1 MPGIWSSPSGLVRR
15 TLLLPFVTLLAACGS
30 DVGSDGSMV
39 SETSASGAGGAG
51 VAGSVTIGGSLSFD
65 TGGTGGSDGP
75 ECQRDV
81 SLTAVTLGTPAP
93 FDLVIVADHSQSL
106 AWSRDEL
113 STGLSSLL
121 TDVRGRDV
129 RVFLLTPTQYGASS
143 AKARMP
149 LSGDSLVNWQ
159 DPATHQPYTNEMTNF
174 VQTCTDPAG
183 AAMTCPDE
191 TALVAHK
198 INGSWEFKMPSPI
211 AVVRAD
217 MTDSE
222 FRAQQKAVADAILAI
237 GGTGSPSEQPLCTL
251 ARYIGQARQ
260 MLPKNAVFLL
270 ISDEDDQSMPRD
282 CLSGY
287 TAEIKADQSAN
298 TLTACDG
305 SCDVYRYTADGDT
318 DQLEFKV
325 TCAAFDD
332 TGRQIAGTEQELSA
346 YQGAMSCQ
354 SSASGSCT
362 ADETKI
368 VQTFCNEGK
377 KVVSCQRNCTVG
389 PAWCSVDL
397 PDASVNAC
405 TQPFTQQGVKYQNLA
420 AYCSALGFGRNFRNC
435 QGNGYD
441 LTTSSSSFSGNYSP
455 MPLVAGATAA
465 DIGTYF
471 RSHADAAFG
480 RESYLV
486 EAILLDPAFTC
497 SLGAGQSYGTTLAG
511 VVGDRKRLFPLCQP
525 YAPALDG
532 VLGFAQAL
540 VQTQFSFSIK
550 ADEHVSAVT
559 VADKS
564 GAERQLLATQYTY
577 DRATQTLNVQPS
589 ALTAND
595 STLRVEV
602 TSDCRPVIK

>member
-1 MPGIWSSPSGLVRR
+1 
-15 TLLLPFVTLLAACGS
+15 
-30 DVGSDGSMV
+30 MV
-39 SETSASGAGGAG
+39 SAASAGAGAGGG
-51 VAGSVTIGGSLSFD
+51 VGMGMAGSLGIGGSLTFER
-65 TGGTGGSDGP
+65 GGGGGSDSP

-81 SLTAVTLGTPAP
+81 SLQAVTLGTPAP

-113 STGLSSLL
+113 STGLRSLL

-149 LSGDSLVNWQ
+149 LSGTSLVNWQ
-159 DPATHQPYTNEMTNF
+159 DPASGQAYTNEMTNF
-174 VQTCTDPAG
+174 MQTCTDPSG
-183 AAMTCPDE
+183 APLACPDA

-198 INGSWEFKMPSPI
+198 VNGSWDFKMPSPI

-217 MTDSE
+217 MSDAE
-222 FRAQQKAVADAILAI
+222 FAAQQKAVADAILAI

-251 ARYIGQARQ
+251 GRYVNQAREK
-260 MLPKNAVFLL
+260 LPKNAVFLL
-270 ISDEDDQSMPRD
+270 ISDEDDQSLPRD
-282 CLSGY
+282 CMSGY
-287 TAEIKADQSAN
+287 TAEVKADTSAN
-298 TLTACDG
+298 TLTTCEG
-305 SCDVYRYTADGDT
+305 TCDVYRYSADGDT
-318 DQLEFKV
+318 DQIEFTV
-325 TCAAFDD
+325 RCAAFDD
-332 TGRQIAGTEQELSA
+332 TGQRIAGTDQDLSA

-354 SSASGSCT
+354 SAVSSSCT
-362 ADETKI
+362 ADDVKI

-377 KVVSCQRNCTVG
+377 KVVDCQRKCGTS
-389 PAWCSVDL
+389 AAYCSVDL

-405 TQPFTQQGVKYQNLA
+405 TQPFTKQGVKYDNLA

-441 LTTSSSSFSGNYSP
+441 LTTSSGSFSGSYSP

-471 RSHADAAFG
+471 RSRADAAFG

-486 EAILLDPAFTC
+486 EAILLDPAFSC

-511 VVGDRKRLFPLCQP
+511 VVADRKRLFPLCQP

-564 GAERQLLATQYTY
+564 GAERQLLAGQYSY

-589 ALTAND
+589 ALSAND
-595 STLRVEV
+595 VSLHVEV